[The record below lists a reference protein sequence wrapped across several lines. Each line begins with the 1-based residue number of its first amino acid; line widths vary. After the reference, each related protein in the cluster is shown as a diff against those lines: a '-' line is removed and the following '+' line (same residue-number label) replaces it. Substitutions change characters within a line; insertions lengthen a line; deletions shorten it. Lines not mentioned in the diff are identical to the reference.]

1 MGQDKAA
8 FLNLLLE
15 LVVGVHAGDAG
26 VAVVQRLLVNVLLDV
41 FQQVLDILLDAV
53 ARAGFLLQRVAAH
66 HLDGVVLQV
75 TATHDETYGHTLH
88 LVVRKLEAR
97 TLVVGIVIFHADAQ
111 LFEAADDAGHLFVNL
126 VQLLLALV
134 DGHDDHLDGS
144 EVGREHQ
151 AVVVGVGHD
160 EGTHQAGGY
169 APGGGPYIFQ
179 LVVLVDELYVEG
191 LGKVLAQEVRR
202 AALQGFAVLH
212 HGLDGIGVQR
222 AGKAFVGRLDT
233 LDDGHGH
240 VLLGKVRVD
249 IQHLDG
255 FSLCFLLRGMGRV
268 AFLPQEFSRTQ
279 EEAGTHFPAE
289 HVGPLVDQDGQVAVG
304 VDPVL
309 VRIPDDGFRS
319 GADDQFLLQFGLGVY
334 HYASAVG
341 VILQAIVGDDGT
353 FLGKSFHMFCLAAE
367 EGFRD
372 EQGEIGIDM
381 ARFLEHV
388 IQLALHFLPDGISV
402 GLYHHTAAYGG
413 LFGQVGF
420 HHQFVVPLRVV
431 LATLGKIL

>member
-1 MGQDKAA
+1 MQKQTTMRT
-8 FLNLLLE
+8 LLLIFFII
-15 LVVGVHAGDAG
+15 A
-26 VAVVQRLLVNVLLDV
+26 
-41 FQQVLDILLDAV
+41 
-53 ARAGFLLQRVAAH
+53 AAH
-66 HLDGVVLQV
+66 VSADDKFTV
-75 TATHDETYGHTLH
+75 AKKDSETGLWGYVNKEESG
-88 LVVRKLEAR
+88 R
-97 TLVVGIVIFHADAQ
+97 TLWFQRAKRVSFGTLGIGGGSKNELLTHGYEDEWVISPQYENVAKEFSEG
-111 LFEAADDAGHLFVNL
+111 LAA
-126 VQLLLALV
+126 VQL
-134 DGHDDHLDGS
+134 H
-144 EVGREHQ
+144 
-151 AVVVGVGHD
+151 
-160 EGTHQAGGY
+160 
-169 APGGGPYIFQ
+169 
-179 LVVLVDELYVEG
+179 
-191 LGKVLAQEVRR
+191 GKV
-202 AALQGFAVLH
+202 GY
-212 HGLDGIGVQR
+212 I
-222 AGKAFVGRLDT
+222 DT
-233 LDDGHGH
+233 LNRF
-240 VLLGKVRVD
+240 VIEPKFESMKN
-249 IQHLDG
+249 LDG

-289 HVGPLVDQDGQVAVG
+289 HVGPLVDQDGQVAIG

-402 GLYHHTAAYGG
+402 GPGRISPPVRCTIASSSRYAW
-413 LFGQVGF
+413 
-420 HHQFVVPLRVV
+420 
-431 LATLGKIL
+431 